1 MEKYVLSIYWQV
13 DVRTK
18 LIPRDTVINDRTPY
32 GTLTSVKSPICDYT
46 EDYTTMLCLELNE
59 TTTQKLIRQI
69 NEQTPL
75 DIIKLYKIK
84 IFFGV
89 LGFATMELYAT
100 FDLASYPDLATTWVT
115 IQEDNHKVVEFFSW
129 NAPLVA
135 SMINSGSKYTT
146 GNPDFY
152 FGIHKKLTEL
162 MIKHGI
168 ASSDECNDTYVYTYN
183 TLTTSQQTADQLR
196 NALNMSDNLIMMG
209 DCKSWQL
216 FGNHLWVV
224 PSEKD
229 DWEAHELASA
239 TILSAWQVLIYDLG
253 AINYKNILRLLTN
266 NIPFST
272 KYIKNIINK
281 DNLSLLELRL
291 AIRDLN
297 NPKTFLTERSYGEYN
312 DQDRFNAFNDG
323 QKSLEAAASGIDTDK
338 QSTSSHTIEVV
349 ISILTV
355 MSIYSL
361 VTDTYTMLTFD
372 KFPNPISNVAS
383 WLFSLATLFCIT
395 MIILLIRRSK

>member
-1 MEKYVLSIYWQV
+1 
-13 DVRTK
+13 
-18 LIPRDTVINDRTPY
+18 
-32 GTLTSVKSPICDYT
+32 
-46 EDYTTMLCLELNE
+46 
-59 TTTQKLIRQI
+59 
-69 NEQTPL
+69 
-75 DIIKLYKIK
+75 
-84 IFFGV
+84 
-89 LGFATMELYAT
+89 
-100 FDLASYPDLATTWVT
+100 
-115 IQEDNHKVVEFFSW
+115 
-129 NAPLVA
+129 
-135 SMINSGSKYTT
+135 
-146 GNPDFY
+146 
-152 FGIHKKLTEL
+152 

-168 ASSDECNDTYVYTYN
+168 ASKNECNDTYVYTYN
-183 TLTTSQQTADQLR
+183 TLTTSQQTADRLR

-253 AINYKNILRLLTN
+253 AINYKNILRLLTH

-372 KFPNPISNVAS
+372 RFPSPISNVAS
-383 WLFSLATLFCIT
+383 WLFSLATLFCII
-395 MIILLIRRSK
+395 MVILLIRRSK